1 MPAPRKFDGE
11 TRARAVRLYTDR
23 LRDHEKS
30 KLAARTHVG
39 ELLDINPAT
48 LRNWVEA
55 DERAARAGGQAGDD
69 SVDDAAEL
77 RRLRQEVAE
86 LRRANEILKTAS
98 AFFAQAELD
107 RRLK

>member
-1 MPAPRKFDGE
+1 MSAPRKFDEE

-23 LRDHEKS
+23 LRDHGES
-30 KLAARTHVG
+30 KLTARKHVG
-39 ELLDINPAT
+39 ALLDINPAT
-48 LRNWVEA
+48 LRNWIEA
-55 DERAARAGGQAGDD
+55 EERAVRPATSNTTN

-86 LRRANEILKTAS
+86 LRRENEILKTAS